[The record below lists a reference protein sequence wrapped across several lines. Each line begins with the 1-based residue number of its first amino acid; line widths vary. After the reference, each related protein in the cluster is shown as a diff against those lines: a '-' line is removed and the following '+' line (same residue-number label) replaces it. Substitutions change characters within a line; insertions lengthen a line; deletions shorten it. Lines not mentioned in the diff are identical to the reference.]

1 MSTIPAQALPALLG
15 RLEAALVERE
25 LARPEDFQPGLDL
38 KTIRESTGAL
48 PLALLDEVVALY
60 EWHDGMSGSELLP
73 GLRFNS
79 LDTAVAQCKSEIK
92 ELSEGLDSWELDW
105 FPVFESEGCT
115 QFVRCGAVERGGLW
129 YTCPEFND
137 LGWLADTVQDWVEWC
152 VRVYEEDLETGPPDV
167 ESLVKALIGD
177 DQLRKQKARGR
188 LVAYQYPE
196 AIEPLLQLL
205 GKQDHEVVV
214 DAAKILGSSGRP
226 ETITPMIM
234 VAARW
239 ERRGTLD
246 NPVLH
251 ELYRYGQDSVTLL
264 TDALSADGE
273 GLRAAAAT
281 CIGAL
286 GDARAYP
293 ALHAALSD
301 PSELVRSAVTKAIAH
316 LQR

>member
-1 MSTIPAQALPALLG
+1 
-15 RLEAALVERE
+15 
-25 LARPEDFQPGLDL
+25 
-38 KTIRESTGAL
+38 
-48 PLALLDEVVALY
+48 
-60 EWHDGMSGSELLP
+60 MSGSELLP

-152 VRVYEEDLETGPPDV
+152 VRVYEEGAIYLDANMGRSIDRHKSADILRDLETGPPDV